1 MSTNSSFDPRNE
13 LNFGKVFCPAPFIEY
28 MLDVATP
35 GRMCCRD
42 KRSNLTHDEVRDRML
57 LGEKVPDC
65 EFCYNQ
71 ENNRTISFRQIK
83 LKNAIKKHAESLEN
97 SVVQWSKNGTLPPRT
112 VYQITSSNVCNY
124 ACIMCSPDRSSSL
137 AKKMG
142 FSSQIKQVD
151 ISDIEIPIGADVALA
166 GGEPFL
172 IKDYLDLLSRSP
184 ADISLT
190 VSTNGSIVNDALILL
205 LKKFKNLYLTI
216 SIDSI
221 GEHYQKIRVNGDWV
235 KVERNIE
242 IFRLNLPNIFIETT
256 IQKDNVNQLCTIYDW
271 ARKKNLSWKAH
282 VLTGPSSL
290 RWQNADYV
298 DVDQLKRIDCQ
309 DVSTRNLLKT
319 IIEEYSNNLNL

>member
-1 MSTNSSFDPRNE
+1 MSNNTSFDPKNE
-13 LNFGKVFCPAPFIEY
+13 LTFGKVFCPAPFIEH

-35 GRMCCRD
+35 GRMCCSD
-42 KRSNLTHDEVRDRML
+42 KRSTLTHDEVRDRML

-65 EFCYNQ
+65 EICYNY
-71 ENNRTISFRQIK
+71 EKNCTISFRQIK
-83 LKNAIKKHAESLEN
+83 IKNAIEKHAEALEN
-97 SVVQWSKNGTLPPRT
+97 SVAQWVKNRTLPPKM
-112 VYQITSSNVCNY
+112 VYQITSSNICNY
-124 ACIMCSPDRSSSL
+124 ACIMCSPLRSSSL

-151 ISDIEIPIGADVALA
+151 ISDIEIPVGAEVALS

-172 IKDYLDLLSRSP
+172 IKGYLDLLSRSP
-184 ADISLT
+184 PDISLNIT
-190 VSTNGSIVNDALILL
+190 TNGSIVNNELILL

-221 GEHYQKIRVNGDWV
+221 EEHYQKIRINGDWAA
-235 KVERNIE
+235 VEHNIE
-242 IFRLNLPNIFIETT
+242 IFKSNFPNIFIKTT
-256 IQKDNVNQLCTIYDW
+256 VQKDNVNQLYTIYDW

-282 VLTGPSSL
+282 ALTNPSFF
-290 RWQNADYV
+290 RWQNADHV
-298 DVDQLKRIDCQ
+298 DVDQLKHIDCQ